1 MTNGQTQH
9 IPPAME
15 DRFNNISLFLKATQP
30 DGYDAY
36 YNPRKPLL
44 GKELSVGSIDKTDML
59 ANDMMSWTILELFY
73 EGQIDAA
80 WDLMTWYQNDWKAS
94 MSIDGK
100 LLESLT
106 SQEYKYSQT
115 QTLHEFQHP
124 PKKRGLFS
132 RKEPPQEVQR

>member
-1 MTNGQTQH
+1 MGLPGQNM
-9 IPPAME
+9 PPAME

-30 DGYDAY
+30 RGYDAY
-36 YNPRKPLL
+36 YNPRMPLL
-44 GKELSVGSIDKTDML
+44 GKELSVGSIDKTDMM

-73 EGQIDAA
+73 EGQIDIA

-115 QTLHEFQHP
+115 QNLHEYQHS
-124 PKKRGLFS
+124 PKKRGLFGG
-132 RKEPPQEVQR
+132 KGQGEVER